1 MNPASYPGAVPPARL
16 RHVDVSG
23 VRLAVHEWG
32 AADGPPVFLVHGG
45 FDFGRTFEV
54 FAPMLAEAG
63 WRVVTYDARGHG
75 DSDPAALYSIDADL
89 RDMVGVMAAT
99 TDRPAPLIG
108 HSKGG
113 SLAVHLA
120 DAQPFRFSKLINID
134 GIPGRR
140 PMSDLS
146 EHERTRMLQ
155 TDLAEWLDHR
165 RRAGSLERKT
175 GAPDELAQRRRKL
188 NPRLP
193 IEWLRH
199 LVSIGAREYPDGWRW
214 KLDPVMR
221 PGGFGPWRPEWS
233 ATRLPA
239 LAMPFLGIL
248 AGQPEPLGWGTTP
261 RQVRALLPRG
271 GRVVQ
276 LEDAGH
282 FVHIEQPRQVAD
294 LALEFLGSPR

>member
-1 MNPASYPGAVPPARL
+1 M
-16 RHVDVSG
+16 
-23 VRLAVHEWG
+23 RLAVHEWG
-32 AADGPPVFLVHGG
+32 EADAPPLFLVHGG

-54 FAPMLAEAG
+54 FAPMLAAAG
-63 WRVVTYDARGHG
+63 WRAITYDHRGHG
-75 DSDPAALYSIDADL
+75 DSDHTALYSIDADL

-120 DAQPFRFSKLINID
+120 DAQPFRFSKLVNID

-140 PMSDLS
+140 PMSDQS

-155 TDLAEWLDHR
+155 TDLADWLDHR

-175 GAPDELAQRRRKL
+175 GTPEELARRRQKL

-193 IEWLRH
+193 LEWLVH
-199 LVSIGAREYPDGWRW
+199 LVHLGAVEHADGWRW

-248 AGQPEPLGWGTTP
+248 AGQPEPLAWGTTP
-261 RQVRALLPRG
+261 RQVRSLLPSG
-271 GRVVQ
+271 GRTVQ
-276 LEDAGH
+276 FEDAGH
-282 FVHIEQPRQVAD
+282 FVHIEQPRRVAD
-294 LALEFLGSPR
+294 LVLEFLGAPR

>member
-1 MNPASYPGAVPPARL
+1 M
-16 RHVDVSG
+16 
-23 VRLAVHEWG
+23 RLAVHEWG
-32 AADGPPVFLVHGG
+32 EADAPPVFLVHGG

-54 FAPMLAEAG
+54 FAPMLAAAG
-63 WRVVTYDARGHG
+63 WRAVTYDHRGHG
-75 DSDPAALYSIDADL
+75 DSDHTALYSIDADL
-89 RDMVGVMAAT
+89 RDMIGVMAAT

-120 DAQPFRFSKLINID
+120 DAQPFRFSKLVNID

-140 PMSDLS
+140 PMSDQS

-155 TDLAEWLDHR
+155 TDLADWLDHR

-175 GAPDELAQRRRKL
+175 GTVEELARRRQKL

-193 IEWLRH
+193 LEWLVH
-199 LVSIGAREYPDGWRW
+199 LVHLGAVEHPDGWRW

-239 LAMPFLGIL
+239 LAMPFLAIL

-271 GRVVQ
+271 GRTVQ

-282 FVHIEQPRQVAD
+282 FVHIEQPRRVAD
-294 LALEFLGSPR
+294 LVLEFLGAPR